1 MSEERVDE
9 VNPHQTLAH
18 PDRGTEMKAR
28 VALAVLLVLVA
39 PFFGVLVTTALL
51 HWQAWL
57 NPPNGDGAE
66 IVAFVSGFMA
76 AVGCVGGAFRALA
89 AVPQTEGETE

>member
-1 MSEERVDE
+1 
-9 VNPHQTLAH
+9 
-18 PDRGTEMKAR
+18 MKAR